1 MMTNARATYME
12 ASVATASPTRL
23 LVMLCDRLVLD
34 VQRGLGALQAGDRQE
49 AHGQLL
55 HAQDIVFELRSS
67 LKPDGFV
74 GGAELAAIYDY
85 LYTQLVAANVRQD
98 QELAQQCLD
107 VVRQIADTW
116 RQAAMQLAQ
125 TA

>member
-34 VQRGLGALQAGDRQE
+34 VQRGLSALQAGDRPE
-49 AHGQLL
+49 AHQQLL
-55 HAQDIVFELRSS
+55 HAQDIVFELRTS
-67 LKPDGFV
+67 LKPEGFV

-98 QELAQQCLD
+98 PALAQECLD